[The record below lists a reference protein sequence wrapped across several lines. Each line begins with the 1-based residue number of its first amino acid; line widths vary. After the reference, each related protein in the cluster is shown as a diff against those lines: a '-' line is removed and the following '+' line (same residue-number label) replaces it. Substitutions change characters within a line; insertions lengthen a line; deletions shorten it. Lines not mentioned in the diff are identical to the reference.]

1 MKPVIL
7 HSEAEA
13 ELREALHYYEGLR
26 PGLGGE
32 FLRAFEA
39 AVHRIRENPQA
50 YAIEAD
56 SGVRYCPMRR
66 FPHTLVTLEQ
76 ENRLWVV
83 AVAHQKRRPH
93 YWSDRSPG

>member
-1 MKPVIL
+1 MKPVLL
-7 HSEAEA
+7 HSEAEVD
-13 ELREALHYYEGLR
+13 LRDALNYYEGLR
-26 PGLGGE
+26 SGLGGE
-32 FLRAFEA
+32 FLRVFETA
-39 AVHRIRENPQA
+39 LLRIRENPHL

-56 SGVRYCPMRR
+56 SGVRYCPIRR
-66 FPHTLVTLEQ
+66 FPYTLVTLEQ